1 MHSVRSLGPNPSPT
15 GFKSGSEIGSEFVSE
30 SDPDSNPDP
39 GWDVDAWQLFCNS
52 RASC

>member
-1 MHSVRSLGPNPSPT
+1 MHSVPSLGPNPSPT
-15 GFKSGSEIGSEFVSE
+15 GFKIGSEFVSG

-39 GWDVDAWQLFCNS
+39 GSDVDAWQLFCNS